1 MLRKLYRRL
10 FLSMTQ
16 TPVWFILLKFF
27 AAPRPSS
34 DNKGFVE
41 FLRRVQYGDIILS
54 DSRCNLTHLLDSN
67 ANYFHAGIVT
77 GSYVCEI
84 RKGKKYKISLLGFWK
99 DSTRL
104 AIVRIKHASN
114 YAHELVHRAQLLTK
128 ENISTRVFAASEFVH
143 LCDIENKIRP
153 KIKGLPNVTAQAIY
167 DGGGVDIVWEQKS

>member
-1 MLRKLYRRL
+1 MLLKLYRRL

-27 AAPRPSS
+27 ATPRPSS

-41 FLRRVQYGDIILS
+41 FLRRVQNGDIILS

-84 RKGKKYKISLLGFWK
+84 RKGKKNRSALLDFWK

-104 AIVRIKHASN
+104 AIVRIKNISN
-114 YAHELVHRAQLLTK
+114 YANEITHRAQLLTK
-128 ENISTRVFAASEFVH
+128 ENLPIRLFAATDFVH
-143 LCDIENKIRP
+143 LCDVENKIRP
-153 KIKGLPNVTAQAIY
+153 KTRGLSYVTAQAIY